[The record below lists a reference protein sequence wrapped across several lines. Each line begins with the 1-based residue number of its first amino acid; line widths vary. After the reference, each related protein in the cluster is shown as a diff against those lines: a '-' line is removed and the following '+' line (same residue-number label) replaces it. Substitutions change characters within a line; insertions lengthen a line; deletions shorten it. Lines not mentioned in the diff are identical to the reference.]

1 MHVMVQERKVVL
13 NDEKTAEVADNES
26 PRGARSTLGVC
37 GIAHFVH
44 DGLHDSLYILL
55 PLWSQAFGLS
65 LAQVGIL
72 KFAYSGAMA
81 IFQMPAGFL
90 SERFSPRLLLTVGT
104 AFLGLAFFLLGLTG
118 GFLTLLLLLFF
129 AGLGSGPQHPLSST
143 LVAKAYET
151 GPRRAALGIYNFSG
165 DIGKVALPALL
176 ALTAGAVGW
185 RMGVFGLG
193 VFAVISAAAILIA
206 LTHLRAGSRP
216 KSQTTSEKT
225 ISPSGWGILNRRGFA
240 AISTIN
246 LLDTG
251 VTFGFLTFLPFLLI
265 EKGAGVEMVGLA
277 VALVFSGGAAG
288 KFLCGLLAER
298 LGIVRTMVL
307 TEIATGAGI
316 LVLLLMPLLG
326 ALALLPLVGVAMNG
340 TSSVLYA
347 TVADFITPERHARG
361 FAFFY
366 TVGMGAGAISPLIFG
381 LVSDAVG
388 VSTSMVILGVLIF
401 LTIPLCLM
409 VSYSQQPL
417 LKRRDEKS
425 HG

>member
-1 MHVMVQERKVVL
+1 MK
-13 NDEKTAEVADNES
+13 NDKRMEVADKES
-26 PRGARSTLGVC
+26 SRSARSTLGVC
-37 GIAHFVH
+37 GTAHFVH

-65 LAQVGIL
+65 LTQVGTL

-90 SERFSPRLLLTVGT
+90 SERLSPRLLLAVGT

-118 GFLTLLLLLFF
+118 GFVTLLLLLFF

-165 DIGKVALPALL
+165 DIGKVVLPAIL
-176 ALTAGAVGW
+176 ALVAGAVGW

-193 VFAVISAAAILIA
+193 VFGVISAAAILIA
-206 LTHLRAGSRP
+206 LTRLRAGSRP
-216 KSQTTSEKT
+216 ISQTASEKT
-225 ISPSGWGILNRRGFA
+225 ISPSVWGILNRRGFA
-240 AISTIN
+240 AISAIN

-277 VALVFSGGAAG
+277 IALVFSGGAAG
-288 KFLCGLLAER
+288 KFLCGFLAER

-316 LVLLLMPLLG
+316 LVLLFMPLLG

-381 LVSDAVG
+381 LVSDAFG

-401 LTIPLCLM
+401 LTIPFCLM

-417 LKRRDEKS
+417 PKRGEEKS

>member
-90 SERFSPRLLLTVGT
+90 SERFSPRLLLAIGT

-118 GFLTLLLLLFF
+118 GFVTLLLLLLF
-129 AGLGSGPQHPLSST
+129 AGLGSGPQHPISST

-216 KSQTTSEKT
+216 NSQTASEKT

-240 AISTIN
+240 AISAIN

-265 EKGAGVEMVGLA
+265 EKGAGVEMVGLE

-307 TEIATGAGI
+307 
-316 LVLLLMPLLG
+316 L
-326 ALALLPLVGVAMNG
+326 
-340 TSSVLYA
+340 S
-347 TVADFITPERHARG
+347 
-361 FAFFY
+361 
-366 TVGMGAGAISPLIFG
+366 LIH
-381 LVSDAVG
+381 
-388 VSTSMVILGVLIF
+388 I
-401 LTIPLCLM
+401 
-409 VSYSQQPL
+409 
-417 LKRRDEKS
+417 
-425 HG
+425 

>member
-1 MHVMVQERKVVL
+1 MNNERR
-13 NDEKTAEVADNES
+13 TEVADKES
-26 PRGARSTLGVC
+26 SRSARSTLGVC
-37 GIAHFVH
+37 GTAHFVH

-65 LAQVGIL
+65 LTQVGTL

-90 SERFSPRLLLTVGT
+90 SERFSPRLLLAAGT

-118 GFLTLLLLLFF
+118 GFVTLLLLLFF

-165 DIGKVALPALL
+165 DIGKVALPAIL
-176 ALTAGAVGW
+176 ALVAGAVGW

-193 VFAVISAAAILIA
+193 VFGVISAAAILIA
-206 LTHLRAGSRP
+206 LTRLRAGSRP
-216 KSQTTSEKT
+216 KSQTASEKT
-225 ISPSGWGILNRRGFA
+225 ISPSGWGVLNRRGFA
-240 AISTIN
+240 AISAIN

-265 EKGAGVEMVGLA
+265 EKGAGVEMLGLA
-277 VALVFSGGAAG
+277 VALVFGGGAAG

-316 LVLLLMPLLG
+316 LVLLFMPLLG

-381 LVSDAVG
+381 LVSDAFG

-401 LTIPLCLM
+401 LTIPFCLM

-417 LKRRDEKS
+417 PKRRDEKS

>member
-1 MHVMVQERKVVL
+1 MNNERR
-13 NDEKTAEVADNES
+13 TEVADKES
-26 PRGARSTLGVC
+26 SRSARSTLGVC
-37 GIAHFVH
+37 GTAHFVH

-65 LAQVGIL
+65 LTQVGTL

-90 SERFSPRLLLTVGT
+90 SERLSPRLLLAVGT
-104 AFLGLAFFLLGLTG
+104 AFLGLSFFLLGLTG
-118 GFLTLLLLLFF
+118 GFVTLLLLLFF

-165 DIGKVALPALL
+165 DIGKVALPAIL
-176 ALTAGAVGW
+176 ALVAGAVGW

-193 VFAVISAAAILIA
+193 VFGAISAAAILIA
-206 LTHLRAGSRP
+206 LTSLRAGSRP
-216 KSQTTSEKT
+216 KSQTASEKT
-225 ISPSGWGILNRRGFA
+225 ISPSVWGILNRRGFA
-240 AISTIN
+240 AISAIN

-288 KFLCGLLAER
+288 KFLCGFLAER

-316 LVLLLMPLLG
+316 LVLLFMPLLG

-381 LVSDAVG
+381 LVSDAFG
-388 VSTSMVILGVLIF
+388 VSTTMVILGVLIF
-401 LTIPLCLM
+401 LTIPFCLM

-417 LKRRDEKS
+417 RKRRDEKS

>member
-1 MHVMVQERKVVL
+1 MKNERR
-13 NDEKTAEVADNES
+13 TEVADKES
-26 PRGARSTLGVC
+26 SRSARSTLGVC
-37 GIAHFVH
+37 GTAHFVH

-65 LAQVGIL
+65 LTQVGTL
-72 KFAYSGAMA
+72 KFVYSGAMA

-90 SERFSPRLLLTVGT
+90 SERFSPRLLLAAGT
-104 AFLGLAFFLLGLTG
+104 AFLGLAFFLLGLNG
-118 GFLTLLLLLFF
+118 GFVTLLLLLFF

-165 DIGKVALPALL
+165 DIGKVVLPAIL
-176 ALTAGAVGW
+176 ALVAGAVGW

-193 VFAVISAAAILIA
+193 VFGVISAAAILIA
-206 LTHLRAGSRP
+206 LTRLRAGSRP
-216 KSQTTSEKT
+216 ISQTASEKT
-225 ISPSGWGILNRRGFA
+225 ISPSGWGVLNRRGFA
-240 AISTIN
+240 AISAIN

-277 VALVFSGGAAG
+277 IALVFSGGAAG
-288 KFLCGLLAER
+288 KFLCGFLAER

-316 LVLLLMPLLG
+316 FILLFMPLLG
-326 ALALLPLVGVAMNG
+326 ALVLLPLVGVAMNG

-381 LVSDAVG
+381 LVSDAFG

-401 LTIPLCLM
+401 LTIPFCLM

-417 LKRRDEKS
+417 PKRRDEKS

>member
-1 MHVMVQERKVVL
+1 M
-13 NDEKTAEVADNES
+13 EVADKES
-26 PRGARSTLGVC
+26 SRSARSTLGVC
-37 GIAHFVH
+37 GTAHFVH

-65 LAQVGIL
+65 LTQVGTL
-72 KFAYSGAMA
+72 KFVYSGAMA

-90 SERFSPRLLLTVGT
+90 SERLSPRLLLAVGT
-104 AFLGLAFFLLGLTG
+104 AFLGLSFFLLGLTG
-118 GFLTLLLLLFF
+118 GFVTLLLLLFF

-165 DIGKVALPALL
+165 DIGKVALPAIL
-176 ALTAGAVGW
+176 ALVAGAVGW

-193 VFAVISAAAILIA
+193 VFGVISAAAILIA
-206 LTHLRAGSRP
+206 LTRLRAGSRP
-216 KSQTTSEKT
+216 KLQTASEKT

-240 AISTIN
+240 AISAIN

-277 VALVFSGGAAG
+277 IALVFSGGAAG
-288 KFLCGLLAER
+288 KFLCGFLAER

-316 LVLLLMPLLG
+316 FILLFMPLLG

-381 LVSDAVG
+381 LVSDAFG
-388 VSTSMVILGVLIF
+388 VSTTMVILGVLIF
-401 LTIPLCLM
+401 LTIPFCLM
-409 VSYSQQPL
+409 VSFSQQPL
-417 LKRRDEKS
+417 PKRRDEKS

>member
-1 MHVMVQERKVVL
+1 MNNERR
-13 NDEKTAEVADNES
+13 TEVADKES
-26 PRGARSTLGVC
+26 SRSARSTLGVC
-37 GIAHFVH
+37 GTAHFVH

-65 LAQVGIL
+65 LTQVGTL

-90 SERFSPRLLLTVGT
+90 SERLSPRLLLAVGT
-104 AFLGLAFFLLGLTG
+104 AFLGLSFFLLGLTG
-118 GFLTLLLLLFF
+118 GFVTLLLLLFF

-165 DIGKVALPALL
+165 DIGKVALPAIL
-176 ALTAGAVGW
+176 ALVAGAVGW

-193 VFAVISAAAILIA
+193 VFGVISAAAILIA
-206 LTHLRAGSRP
+206 LTRLRAGSRP
-216 KSQTTSEKT
+216 NPQTASEKT
-225 ISPSGWGILNRRGFA
+225 ISPSVWGILNRRGFA
-240 AISTIN
+240 AISAIN

-277 VALVFSGGAAG
+277 IALVFSGGAAG
-288 KFLCGLLAER
+288 KFLCGFLAER

-316 LVLLLMPLLG
+316 LVLLFMPLLG

-381 LVSDAVG
+381 LVSDAFG

-401 LTIPLCLM
+401 LTIPFCLM
-409 VSYSQQPL
+409 VSYSQQL
-417 LKRRDEKS
+417 LRKRGEEKS

>member
-1 MHVMVQERKVVL
+1 MNNERR
-13 NDEKTAEVADNES
+13 TEVAEKES
-26 PRGARSTLGVC
+26 SRSARSTLGVC
-37 GIAHFVH
+37 GTAHFVH

-65 LAQVGIL
+65 LTQVGTL

-90 SERFSPRLLLTVGT
+90 SERLSPRLLLAVGT
-104 AFLGLAFFLLGLTG
+104 AFLGLSFFLLGLTG
-118 GFLTLLLLLFF
+118 GFVTLLLLLFF

-165 DIGKVALPALL
+165 DIGKVALPAIL
-176 ALTAGAVGW
+176 ALVAGAVGW

-193 VFAVISAAAILIA
+193 VFGVISAAAILIA
-206 LTHLRAGSRP
+206 LTRLRAGSRP
-216 KSQTTSEKT
+216 NPQTASEKT
-225 ISPSGWGILNRRGFA
+225 ISPSVWGILNRRGFA
-240 AISTIN
+240 AISAIN

-288 KFLCGLLAER
+288 KFLCGFLAER

-316 LVLLLMPLLG
+316 LVLLFMPLLG

-381 LVSDAVG
+381 LVSDAFG

-401 LTIPLCLM
+401 LTIPFCLM

-417 LKRRDEKS
+417 PKRRDEKS

>member
-1 MHVMVQERKVVL
+1 MNNERR
-13 NDEKTAEVADNES
+13 TEVADKES
-26 PRGARSTLGVC
+26 SRSARSTLGVC
-37 GIAHFVH
+37 GTAHFVH

-65 LAQVGIL
+65 LAQVGTL

-90 SERFSPRLLLTVGT
+90 SERFSPRLLLAAGT

-118 GFLTLLLLLFF
+118 EFVTLLLLLFF

-165 DIGKVALPALL
+165 DIGKVALPAIL
-176 ALTAGAVGW
+176 ALVAGAVGW

-193 VFAVISAAAILIA
+193 VFGVISAAAILIA
-206 LTHLRAGSRP
+206 LTRLGAGSRP
-216 KSQTTSEKT
+216 KSQTASEKT

-240 AISTIN
+240 AISAIN

-265 EKGAGVEMVGLA
+265 EKGAGVEMLGLA
-277 VALVFSGGAAG
+277 VALVFGGGAAG

-401 LTIPLCLM
+401 LTIPFCLM

-417 LKRRDEKS
+417 PKRRDEKS

>member
-1 MHVMVQERKVVL
+1 MNNERR
-13 NDEKTAEVADNES
+13 TEVADKES
-26 PRGARSTLGVC
+26 SRSARSTLGVC
-37 GIAHFVH
+37 GTAHFVH

-65 LAQVGIL
+65 LTQVGTL
-72 KFAYSGAMA
+72 KFVYSGAMA

-90 SERFSPRLLLTVGT
+90 SERFSPRLLLAVGT

-118 GFLTLLLLLFF
+118 GFVTLLLLLFF

-165 DIGKVALPALL
+165 DIGKVVLPAIL
-176 ALTAGAVGW
+176 ALVAGAVGW

-193 VFAVISAAAILIA
+193 VFGAISAVAILIA
-206 LTHLRAGSRP
+206 LTRLRAGSRP
-216 KSQTTSEKT
+216 KPQTASEKT

-240 AISTIN
+240 AISAIN

-277 VALVFSGGAAG
+277 IALVFSGGAAG
-288 KFLCGLLAER
+288 KFLCGFLAER

-316 LVLLLMPLLG
+316 IILLFMPLLG
-326 ALALLPLVGVAMNG
+326 ALVLLPLVGVAMNG

-401 LTIPLCLM
+401 LTIPFCLM

-417 LKRRDEKS
+417 PKRRDEKS

>member
-1 MHVMVQERKVVL
+1 MNNERR
-13 NDEKTAEVADNES
+13 TEVAEKES
-26 PRGARSTLGVC
+26 SRSARSTLGVC
-37 GIAHFVH
+37 GTAHFVH

-65 LAQVGIL
+65 LTQVGTL

-90 SERFSPRLLLTVGT
+90 SERLSPRLLLAVGT
-104 AFLGLAFFLLGLTG
+104 AFLGLSFFLLGLTG
-118 GFLTLLLLLFF
+118 GFVTLLLLLFF

-165 DIGKVALPALL
+165 DIGKVALPAIL
-176 ALTAGAVGW
+176 ALVAGAVGW

-193 VFAVISAAAILIA
+193 VFGVISAAAILIA
-206 LTHLRAGSRP
+206 LTRLRAGSRP
-216 KSQTTSEKT
+216 KSQTASEKT
-225 ISPSGWGILNRRGFA
+225 ISPSVWGILNRRGFA
-240 AISTIN
+240 AISAIN

-288 KFLCGLLAER
+288 KFLCGFLAER

-316 LVLLLMPLLG
+316 LVLLFMPLLG

-381 LVSDAVG
+381 LVSDAFG

-401 LTIPLCLM
+401 LTIPFCLM

-417 LKRRDEKS
+417 PKRREEKS

>member
-1 MHVMVQERKVVL
+1 MNNERR
-13 NDEKTAEVADNES
+13 TEVADKES
-26 PRGARSTLGVC
+26 SRSARSTLGVC
-37 GIAHFVH
+37 GTAHFVH

-65 LAQVGIL
+65 LTQVGTL
-72 KFAYSGAMA
+72 KFVYSGAMA

-90 SERFSPRLLLTVGT
+90 SERFSPRLLLAVGT

-118 GFLTLLLLLFF
+118 GFVTLLLLLFF

-165 DIGKVALPALL
+165 DIGKVVLPAIL
-176 ALTAGAVGW
+176 ALVAGAVGW

-193 VFAVISAAAILIA
+193 VFGVISAAAILIA
-206 LTHLRAGSRP
+206 LTRLRAGSRP
-216 KSQTTSEKT
+216 ISQTASEKT
-225 ISPSGWGILNRRGFA
+225 ISPSGWGVLNRRGFA
-240 AISTIN
+240 AISAIN

-277 VALVFSGGAAG
+277 IALVFSGGAAG
-288 KFLCGLLAER
+288 KFLCGFLAER

-316 LVLLLMPLLG
+316 LVLLFMPLLG

-381 LVSDAVG
+381 LVSDAFG

-401 LTIPLCLM
+401 LTIPFCLM

-417 LKRRDEKS
+417 PKRGEEKS

>member
-1 MHVMVQERKVVL
+1 MVWETQVAL
-13 NDEKTAEVADNES
+13 NRDKGAEAASKES
-26 PRGARSTLGVC
+26 PRRARSILGMC
-37 GIAHFVH
+37 GGAHFVH

-65 LAQVGIL
+65 LTQVGIL

-81 IFQMPAGFL
+81 VFQMPAGFL
-90 SERFSPRLLLTVGT
+90 AERYSPRLLLAVGT
-104 AFLGLAFFLLGLTG
+104 TILGIAFLLLGLAG
-118 GFLTLLLLLFF
+118 GFATLLLLLIF
-129 AGLGSGPQHPLSST
+129 AGLGSGPQHPISSA

-165 DIGKVALPALL
+165 DIGKVALPAIL
-176 ALTAGAVGW
+176 ALAAGAIGW
-185 RMGVFGLG
+185 RMGVIGMGIFGT
-193 VFAVISAAAILIA
+193 ISAIAIIIA
-206 LTHLRAGSRP
+206 LMRLRAGSRP
-216 KSQTTSEKT
+216 QPQTTSEK
-225 ISPSGWGILNRRGFA
+225 PVPPAGWGIRNRRGFA
-240 AISTIN
+240 AISAIN

-265 EKGAGVEMVGLA
+265 EKGSGVEMVGLA
-277 VALVFSGGAAG
+277 MALVFGGGAAG

-316 LVLLLMPLLG
+316 LVLLFMPLHG
-326 ALALLPLVGVAMNG
+326 ALALLPLIGVAMNG

-347 TVADFITPERHARG
+347 TVADFIAPERHARG

-381 LVSDAVG
+381 LVSDVAG
-388 VSTSMVILGVLIF
+388 VPTSMVILGVLIF
-401 LTIPLCLM
+401 LTIPFCLV
-409 VSYSQQPL
+409 VSYSQQSAP
-417 LKRRDEKS
+417 KWRGEQS
-425 HG
+425 YE

>member
-1 MHVMVQERKVVL
+1 LNNERR
-13 NDEKTAEVADNES
+13 TEVADKES
-26 PRGARSTLGVC
+26 SRSARSTLGVC
-37 GIAHFVH
+37 GTAHFVH

-65 LAQVGIL
+65 LTQVGTL

-90 SERFSPRLLLTVGT
+90 SERLSPRLLLAVGT
-104 AFLGLAFFLLGLTG
+104 AFLGLSFFLLGLTG
-118 GFLTLLLLLFF
+118 GFVTLLLLLFF

-165 DIGKVALPALL
+165 DIGKVALPAIL
-176 ALTAGAVGW
+176 ALVAGAVGW

-193 VFAVISAAAILIA
+193 VFGVISAAAILIA
-206 LTHLRAGSRP
+206 LTRLRAGSRP
-216 KSQTTSEKT
+216 NPQTASEKT
-225 ISPSGWGILNRRGFA
+225 ISPSVWGILNRRGFA
-240 AISTIN
+240 AISAIN

-277 VALVFSGGAAG
+277 IALVFSGGAAG
-288 KFLCGLLAER
+288 KFLCGFLAER

-316 LVLLLMPLLG
+316 LVLLFMPLLG

-381 LVSDAVG
+381 LVSDAFG
-388 VSTSMVILGVLIF
+388 VSTTMVILGVLIF
-401 LTIPLCLM
+401 LTIPFCLM

-417 LKRRDEKS
+417 PKRRDEKS

>member
-1 MHVMVQERKVVL
+1 MKNERR
-13 NDEKTAEVADNES
+13 TEVADKES
-26 PRGARSTLGVC
+26 SRSARSTLGVC
-37 GIAHFVH
+37 GTAHFVH

-65 LAQVGIL
+65 LTQVGTL
-72 KFAYSGAMA
+72 KFVYSGAMA

-90 SERFSPRLLLTVGT
+90 SERFSPRLLLAAGT

-118 GFLTLLLLLFF
+118 GFVTLLLLLFF

-165 DIGKVALPALL
+165 DIGKVALPATL
-176 ALTAGAVGW
+176 ALVAGAVGW

-193 VFAVISAAAILIA
+193 VFGAISAVAILIA
-206 LTHLRAGSRP
+206 LTRLRAGSRP
-216 KSQTTSEKT
+216 KPQTASEKT

-240 AISTIN
+240 AISAIN

-277 VALVFSGGAAG
+277 IALVFSGGAAG
-288 KFLCGLLAER
+288 KFLCGFLAER

-316 LVLLLMPLLG
+316 FILLFMPLLG
-326 ALALLPLVGVAMNG
+326 ALVLLPLVGVAMNG

-381 LVSDAVG
+381 LVSDAFG

-401 LTIPLCLM
+401 LTIPFCLM

-417 LKRRDEKS
+417 PKRRDEKS

>member
-1 MHVMVQERKVVL
+1 MNNERR
-13 NDEKTAEVADNES
+13 TEVADKES
-26 PRGARSTLGVC
+26 SRSARSTLGVC
-37 GIAHFVH
+37 GTAHFVH

-65 LAQVGIL
+65 LTQVGTL

-90 SERFSPRLLLTVGT
+90 SERFSPRLLLAVGT

-118 GFLTLLLLLFF
+118 GFVTLLLLLFF

-165 DIGKVALPALL
+165 DIGKVTLPAIL
-176 ALTAGAVGW
+176 ALVAGAVGW

-193 VFAVISAAAILIA
+193 VFGVISAAAILIA
-206 LTHLRAGSRP
+206 LTRLRAGSRP
-216 KSQTTSEKT
+216 KSQTASEKT
-225 ISPSGWGILNRRGFA
+225 ISPSVWGILNRRGFA
-240 AISTIN
+240 AISAIN

-277 VALVFSGGAAG
+277 IALVFSGGAAG
-288 KFLCGLLAER
+288 KFLCGFLAER

-316 LVLLLMPLLG
+316 LVLLFMPLLG

-381 LVSDAVG
+381 LVSDAFG
-388 VSTSMVILGVLIF
+388 VSTTMVILGVLIF
-401 LTIPLCLM
+401 LTIPFCLM

-417 LKRRDEKS
+417 PKRRDEKS

>member
-1 MHVMVQERKVVL
+1 MNNERR
-13 NDEKTAEVADNES
+13 TEVADKES
-26 PRGARSTLGVC
+26 SRSARSTLGVC
-37 GIAHFVH
+37 GTAHFVH

-65 LAQVGIL
+65 LTQVGTL

-90 SERFSPRLLLTVGT
+90 SERFSPRLLLAVGT
-104 AFLGLAFFLLGLTG
+104 AFLGLAFFLLGLTE
-118 GFLTLLLLLFF
+118 GFVTLLLLLFF

-165 DIGKVALPALL
+165 DIGKVARPAIL
-176 ALTAGAVGW
+176 ALGAGAVGW

-193 VFAVISAAAILIA
+193 VFGVISAAAILIA
-206 LTHLRAGSRP
+206 LTRLRAGSRP
-216 KSQTTSEKT
+216 KPQTASEKT

-240 AISTIN
+240 AISAIN

-277 VALVFSGGAAG
+277 IALVFSGGAAG
-288 KFLCGLLAER
+288 KFLCGFLAER

-316 LVLLLMPLLG
+316 FILLFMPLLG
-326 ALALLPLVGVAMNG
+326 ALALLPLGGVAMNG

-381 LVSDAVG
+381 LVSDAFG

-401 LTIPLCLM
+401 LTIPFCLM

-417 LKRRDEKS
+417 PKRRDEKS
-425 HG
+425 YG

>member
-1 MHVMVQERKVVL
+1 MKNERR
-13 NDEKTAEVADNES
+13 TEVADKES
-26 PRGARSTLGVC
+26 SRSARSTLGVC
-37 GIAHFVH
+37 GTAHFVH

-65 LAQVGIL
+65 LTQVGTL
-72 KFAYSGAMA
+72 KFVYSGAMA

-90 SERFSPRLLLTVGT
+90 SERFSPRLLLAAGT

-118 GFLTLLLLLFF
+118 GFVTLLLLLFF

-165 DIGKVALPALL
+165 DIGKVVLPAIL
-176 ALTAGAVGW
+176 ALVAGAVGW

-193 VFAVISAAAILIA
+193 VFGVISAAAILIA
-206 LTHLRAGSRP
+206 LTRLRAGSRP
-216 KSQTTSEKT
+216 ISQTASEKT
-225 ISPSGWGILNRRGFA
+225 ISPSGWGVLNRRGFA
-240 AISTIN
+240 AISAIN

-277 VALVFSGGAAG
+277 IALVFSGGAAG
-288 KFLCGLLAER
+288 KFLCGFLAER

-316 LVLLLMPLLG
+316 LVLLFMPLLG

-401 LTIPLCLM
+401 LTIPFCLM

-417 LKRRDEKS
+417 PKRRDEKS

>member
-1 MHVMVQERKVVL
+1 MNVER
-13 NDEKTAEVADNES
+13 TAEVANNES
-26 PRGARSTLGVC
+26 PRGAKSTLGVC
-37 GIAHFVH
+37 GTAHFVH

-65 LAQVGIL
+65 LTQVGML

-90 SERFSPRLLLTVGT
+90 SERFSPRLLLAIGT

-118 GFLTLLLLLFF
+118 GFVTLLLLLLF
-129 AGLGSGPQHPLSST
+129 AGFGSGPQHPISST

-165 DIGKVALPALL
+165 DLGKVALPAIL
-176 ALTAGAVGW
+176 ALVAGAVGW
-185 RMGVFGLG
+185 RMGAFGLG
-193 VFAVISAAAILIA
+193 VFGVISAAAILIA

-216 KSQTTSEKT
+216 NSQTASEKT

-240 AISTIN
+240 AISAIN

-277 VALVFSGGAAG
+277 LALVFGGGAAG

-316 LVLLLMPLLG
+316 LVLLFMPLLG

-388 VSTSMVILGVLIF
+388 VPTSMVILGVLIF
-401 LTIPLCLM
+401 LTIPICLM
-409 VSYSQQPL
+409 VSYSQQPSP
-417 LKRRDEKS
+417 KRQDEKS

>member
-1 MHVMVQERKVVL
+1 M
-13 NDEKTAEVADNES
+13 
-26 PRGARSTLGVC
+26 
-37 GIAHFVH
+37 
-44 DGLHDSLYILL
+44 
-55 PLWSQAFGLS
+55 
-65 LAQVGIL
+65 L

-90 SERFSPRLLLTVGT
+90 SERSSPKLLLAAGT
-104 AFLGLAFFLLGLTG
+104 AFLGLAFFLLGLTE
-118 GFLTLLLLLFF
+118 GFVTLLLLLFF

-165 DIGKVALPALL
+165 DIGKVALPAIL
-176 ALTAGAVGW
+176 ALVAGAVGW

-193 VFAVISAAAILIA
+193 VFGVISAAAILIA
-206 LTHLRAGSRP
+206 LTRLRAGSRP
-216 KSQTTSEKT
+216 KPQTASEKT

-240 AISTIN
+240 AISAIN

-265 EKGAGVEMVGLA
+265 EKGAGVEMLGLA
-277 VALVFSGGAAG
+277 VALVFGGGAAG

-316 LVLLLMPLLG
+316 IILLFMPLLG

-401 LTIPLCLM
+401 LTIPFCLM

>member
-1 MHVMVQERKVVL
+1 MVQERKVVL
-13 NDEKTAEVADNES
+13 NVERTAEVANNES
-26 PRGARSTLGVC
+26 PHGAKSTLVVC
-37 GIAHFVH
+37 GTAHCVH

-65 LAQVGIL
+65 LTQVGML

-90 SERFSPRLLLTVGT
+90 SERFSPRLLLAIGT
-104 AFLGLAFFLLGLTG
+104 SFLGLAFFLLGLTG
-118 GFLTLLLLLFF
+118 GFVTLLLLLFF

-165 DIGKVALPALL
+165 DIGKVALPAIL
-176 ALTAGAVGW
+176 ALVAGAVGW

-193 VFAVISAAAILIA
+193 VFGVISAAAILIA
-206 LTHLRAGSRP
+206 LTRLGAGSRP
-216 KSQTTSEKT
+216 KSKKASEKT

-240 AISTIN
+240 AISAIN

-277 VALVFSGGAAG
+277 VALVFGGGAAG

-298 LGIVRTMVL
+298 MGIVRTMVL

-316 LVLLLMPLLG
+316 LVLLFMPLLG

-401 LTIPLCLM
+401 LTIPFCLM

-417 LKRRDEKS
+417 PKRRDEKS
-425 HG
+425 NG

>member
-1 MHVMVQERKVVL
+1 MNNERR
-13 NDEKTAEVADNES
+13 TEVADKES
-26 PRGARSTLGVC
+26 SRSARSTLGVC
-37 GIAHFVH
+37 GTAHFVH

-65 LAQVGIL
+65 LTQVGTL

-90 SERFSPRLLLTVGT
+90 SERLSPRLLLAVGT

-118 GFLTLLLLLFF
+118 GFVTLLLLLFF

-165 DIGKVALPALL
+165 DIGKVALPAIL
-176 ALTAGAVGW
+176 ALVAGAVGW

-193 VFAVISAAAILIA
+193 VFGVISAAAILIA
-206 LTHLRAGSRP
+206 LTRLRAGSRP
-216 KSQTTSEKT
+216 NPQTASEKT
-225 ISPSGWGILNRRGFA
+225 ISPSVWGILNRRGFA
-240 AISTIN
+240 AISAIN

-277 VALVFSGGAAG
+277 IALVFSGGAAG
-288 KFLCGLLAER
+288 KFLCGFLAER

-316 LVLLLMPLLG
+316 LVLLFMPLLG

-381 LVSDAVG
+381 LVSDAFG

-401 LTIPLCLM
+401 LTIPICLM

-417 LKRRDEKS
+417 RKRGEEKS

>member
-1 MHVMVQERKVVL
+1 MNVER
-13 NDEKTAEVADNES
+13 TAEVANNES
-26 PRGARSTLGVC
+26 PRGAKSTLGVC
-37 GIAHFVH
+37 GTAHFVH

-65 LAQVGIL
+65 LTQVGML

-90 SERFSPRLLLTVGT
+90 SERFSPRLLLAIGT

-118 GFLTLLLLLFF
+118 GFVTLLLLLFF

-165 DIGKVALPALL
+165 DIGKVALPAIL
-176 ALTAGAVGW
+176 ALVAGAVGW

-193 VFAVISAAAILIA
+193 VFGVISAAAILIA
-206 LTHLRAGSRP
+206 LTRLGAGSRP
-216 KSQTTSEKT
+216 KSKKASEKT

-240 AISTIN
+240 AISAIN

-277 VALVFSGGAAG
+277 VALVFGGGAAG

-401 LTIPLCLM
+401 LTIPFCM
-409 VSYSQQPL
+409 IVSYSQQPL
-417 LKRRDEKS
+417 PKRGNEKS

>member
-1 MHVMVQERKVVL
+1 MNNERR
-13 NDEKTAEVADNES
+13 TEVADKES
-26 PRGARSTLGVC
+26 SRSARSTLGVC
-37 GIAHFVH
+37 GTAHFVH

-65 LAQVGIL
+65 LTQVGTL

-90 SERFSPRLLLTVGT
+90 SERLSPRLLLAVGT
-104 AFLGLAFFLLGLTG
+104 AFLGLSFFLLGLTG
-118 GFLTLLLLLFF
+118 GFVTLLLLLFF

-165 DIGKVALPALL
+165 DIGKVALPAIL
-176 ALTAGAVGW
+176 ALVAGAVGW

-193 VFAVISAAAILIA
+193 VFGVISAAAILIA
-206 LTHLRAGSRP
+206 LTRLRAGSRP
-216 KSQTTSEKT
+216 NPQTASEKT
-225 ISPSGWGILNRRGFA
+225 ISPSVWGILNRRGFA
-240 AISTIN
+240 AISAIN

-277 VALVFSGGAAG
+277 IALVFSGGAAG
-288 KFLCGLLAER
+288 KFLCGFLAER

-316 LVLLLMPLLG
+316 LVLLFMPLLG

-381 LVSDAVG
+381 LVSDAFG

-401 LTIPLCLM
+401 LTIPFCLM

-417 LKRRDEKS
+417 PKRRDEKS

>member
-1 MHVMVQERKVVL
+1 MAREAQLALGNDRMAEAER
-13 NDEKTAEVADNES
+13 AEN
-26 PRGARSTLGVC
+26 PRRSRSILGVC
-37 GIAHFVH
+37 GYTHLVH

-65 LAQVGIL
+65 LIQVGML

-81 IFQMPAGFL
+81 VFQMPAGFL
-90 SERFSPRLLLTVGT
+90 AERYSPRLLLVVGT
-104 AFLGLAFFLLGLTG
+104 TILGIAFLLLGLAG
-118 GFLTLLLLLFF
+118 GFATLLLLVFF
-129 AGLGSGPQHPLSST
+129 AGLGSGPQHPISSA

-165 DIGKVALPALL
+165 DIGKVALPAIL
-176 ALTAGAVGW
+176 ALAAGAIGW
-185 RMGVFGLG
+185 RMGVIGMGIFG
-193 VFAVISAAAILIA
+193 AIAAIAIIIA
-206 LTHLRAGSRP
+206 LMRLRAGSRP
-216 KSQTTSEKT
+216 QPQTTSEK
-225 ISPSGWGILNRRGFA
+225 PVAPAGWGIRNRRGFA
-240 AISTIN
+240 AISAIN

-265 EKGAGVEMVGLA
+265 EKGSGVEMVGLA
-277 VALVFSGGAAG
+277 MALVFGGGAAG

-316 LVLLLMPLLG
+316 LVLLFMPLHG
-326 ALALLPLVGVAMNG
+326 ALALLPLIGVAMNG

-347 TVADFITPERHARG
+347 TVADFIAPERHARG

-366 TVGMGAGAISPLIFG
+366 TVGMGGGAVSPLIFG

-388 VSTSMVILGVLIF
+388 VPTSMVIIGVLIF
-401 LTIPLCLM
+401 LTIPLCM
-409 VSYSQQPL
+409 VVSYSQQSVP
-417 LKRRDEKS
+417 KWRGEQS
-425 HG
+425 YE

>member
-1 MHVMVQERKVVL
+1 MNNERR
-13 NDEKTAEVADNES
+13 TEVADKES
-26 PRGARSTLGVC
+26 SRSARSTLGVC
-37 GIAHFVH
+37 GTAHFVH

-65 LAQVGIL
+65 LTQVGTL

-90 SERFSPRLLLTVGT
+90 SERLSPRLLLAVGT

-118 GFLTLLLLLFF
+118 GFVTLLLLLFF

-165 DIGKVALPALL
+165 DIGKVALPAIL
-176 ALTAGAVGW
+176 ALVAGAVGW

-193 VFAVISAAAILIA
+193 VFGVISAAAILIA
-206 LTHLRAGSRP
+206 LTRLRAGSRP
-216 KSQTTSEKT
+216 NPQTASEKT
-225 ISPSGWGILNRRGFA
+225 ISPSVWGILNRRGFA
-240 AISTIN
+240 AISAIN

-277 VALVFSGGAAG
+277 IALVFSGGAAG
-288 KFLCGLLAER
+288 KFLCGFLAER
-298 LGIVRTMVL
+298 LGIVRTMVM

-316 LVLLLMPLLG
+316 LVLLFMPLLG

-381 LVSDAVG
+381 LVSDAFG

-401 LTIPLCLM
+401 LTIPFCLM

-417 LKRRDEKS
+417 PKRRDEKS

>member
-1 MHVMVQERKVVL
+1 MNNERR
-13 NDEKTAEVADNES
+13 TEVADKES
-26 PRGARSTLGVC
+26 SRSARSTLGVC
-37 GIAHFVH
+37 GTAHFVH

-65 LAQVGIL
+65 LTQVGTL

-90 SERFSPRLLLTVGT
+90 SERLSPRLLLAVGT

-118 GFLTLLLLLFF
+118 GFVTLLLLLFF

-165 DIGKVALPALL
+165 DIGKVVLPAIL
-176 ALTAGAVGW
+176 ALVAGAVGW

-193 VFAVISAAAILIA
+193 VFGVISAAAILIA
-206 LTHLRAGSRP
+206 LTRLRAGSRP
-216 KSQTTSEKT
+216 ISQTASEKT
-225 ISPSGWGILNRRGFA
+225 ISPSGWGVLNRRGFA
-240 AISTIN
+240 AISAIN

-277 VALVFSGGAAG
+277 IALVFSGGAAG
-288 KFLCGLLAER
+288 KFLCGFLAER

-316 LVLLLMPLLG
+316 LVLLFMPLLG

-381 LVSDAVG
+381 LVSDAFG

-401 LTIPLCLM
+401 LTIPFCLM

-417 LKRRDEKS
+417 PKRGEEKS

>member
-1 MHVMVQERKVVL
+1 MNNERR
-13 NDEKTAEVADNES
+13 TEVADKES
-26 PRGARSTLGVC
+26 SRSARSTLGVC
-37 GIAHFVH
+37 GTAHFVH

-65 LAQVGIL
+65 LTQVGTL

-90 SERFSPRLLLTVGT
+90 SERFSPRLLLAVGT
-104 AFLGLAFFLLGLTG
+104 AFLGLAFFLLGLTE
-118 GFLTLLLLLFF
+118 GFVTLLLLLFF

-165 DIGKVALPALL
+165 DIGKVALPAIL
-176 ALTAGAVGW
+176 ALVAGAVGW

-193 VFAVISAAAILIA
+193 VFGVISAAAILIA
-206 LTHLRAGSRP
+206 LTRLRAGSRP
-216 KSQTTSEKT
+216 KPQTASEKT

-240 AISTIN
+240 AISAIN

-316 LVLLLMPLLG
+316 IILLFMPLLG

-401 LTIPLCLM
+401 LTIPFCLM

-417 LKRRDEKS
+417 PKRRDEKS

>member
-1 MHVMVQERKVVL
+1 MNNERR
-13 NDEKTAEVADNES
+13 TEVADKES
-26 PRGARSTLGVC
+26 SRSARSTLGVC
-37 GIAHFVH
+37 GAAHFVH

-65 LAQVGIL
+65 LTQVGTL

-90 SERFSPRLLLTVGT
+90 SERFSPRLLLAVGT

-118 GFLTLLLLLFF
+118 GFVTLLLLLFF

-165 DIGKVALPALL
+165 DIGKVALPAIL
-176 ALTAGAVGW
+176 ALVAGAVGW

-193 VFAVISAAAILIA
+193 VFGVISAAAILIA
-206 LTHLRAGSRP
+206 LTRLRAGSRP
-216 KSQTTSEKT
+216 KSQTASEKT

-240 AISTIN
+240 AISAIN

-251 VTFGFLTFLPFLLI
+251 VTFGFLTFLPFLLN

-277 VALVFSGGAAG
+277 IALVFSGGAAG
-288 KFLCGLLAER
+288 KFLCGFLAER

-316 LVLLLMPLLG
+316 IILLFMPLLG

-381 LVSDAVG
+381 LVSDAFG

-401 LTIPLCLM
+401 LTIPFCLM

-417 LKRRDEKS
+417 PKRRDEKS

>member
-1 MHVMVQERKVVL
+1 MNNERR
-13 NDEKTAEVADNES
+13 TEVAEKES
-26 PRGARSTLGVC
+26 SRSARSTLGVC
-37 GIAHFVH
+37 GTAHFVH

-65 LAQVGIL
+65 LTQVGTL

-90 SERFSPRLLLTVGT
+90 SERLSPRLLLAVGT

-118 GFLTLLLLLFF
+118 GFVTLLLLLFF

-165 DIGKVALPALL
+165 DIGKVALPAIL
-176 ALTAGAVGW
+176 ALVAGAVGW

-193 VFAVISAAAILIA
+193 VFGVISAAAILIA
-206 LTHLRAGSRP
+206 LTRLRAGSRP
-216 KSQTTSEKT
+216 NPQTASEKT
-225 ISPSGWGILNRRGFA
+225 ISPSVWGILNRRGFA
-240 AISTIN
+240 AISAIN

-277 VALVFSGGAAG
+277 IALVFSGGAAG
-288 KFLCGLLAER
+288 KFLCGFLAER

-316 LVLLLMPLLG
+316 LVLLFMPLLG

-381 LVSDAVG
+381 LVSDAFG

-401 LTIPLCLM
+401 LTIPFCLM

>member
-1 MHVMVQERKVVL
+1 MKNERR
-13 NDEKTAEVADNES
+13 TEVADKES
-26 PRGARSTLGVC
+26 SRSARSTLGVC
-37 GIAHFVH
+37 GTAHFVH

-65 LAQVGIL
+65 LTQVGTL
-72 KFAYSGAMA
+72 KFVYSGAMA

-90 SERFSPRLLLTVGT
+90 SERFSPRLLLAAGT

-118 GFLTLLLLLFF
+118 GFATLLLLLFF

-165 DIGKVALPALL
+165 DIGKVALPAIL
-176 ALTAGAVGW
+176 ALVAGAVGW

-193 VFAVISAAAILIA
+193 VFGAISAVAILIA
-206 LTHLRAGSRP
+206 LTRLRAGSRP
-216 KSQTTSEKT
+216 KPQTASEKT

-240 AISTIN
+240 AISAIN

-265 EKGAGVEMVGLA
+265 EKGAGVEMLGLA
-277 VALVFSGGAAG
+277 VALVFGGGAAG

-316 LVLLLMPLLG
+316 IILLFMPLLG

-381 LVSDAVG
+381 LVSDAFG

-401 LTIPLCLM
+401 LTIPFCLM

-417 LKRRDEKS
+417 PKRRDEKS

>member
-1 MHVMVQERKVVL
+1 MVQERKVDLTV
-13 NDEKTAEVADNES
+13 ERTAEAANNES
-26 PRGARSTLGVC
+26 PRGAKSTLGVC
-37 GIAHFVH
+37 GTAHCVH

-65 LAQVGIL
+65 LTQVGML
-72 KFAYSGAMA
+72 KFSYSGAMA

-90 SERFSPRLLLTVGT
+90 SERFSPRLLLAIGT
-104 AFLGLAFFLLGLTG
+104 AFLGLSFILLGLTG
-118 GFLTLLLLLFF
+118 GFVTLLLLLFF
-129 AGLGSGPQHPLSST
+129 AGLGSGPQHPISST

-165 DIGKVALPALL
+165 DIGKVALPAIL
-176 ALTAGAVGW
+176 ALVAGAVGW

-193 VFAVISAAAILIA
+193 VFGVISAAAILIA
-206 LTHLRAGSRP
+206 LTRLRAGSRP
-216 KSQTTSEKT
+216 KSQTASEKT
-225 ISPSGWGILNRRGFA
+225 ISLSGWGILNRRGFA
-240 AISTIN
+240 AISAIN

-277 VALVFSGGAAG
+277 VALVFGGGAAG

-401 LTIPLCLM
+401 LTIPFCM
-409 VSYSQQPL
+409 IVSYSQQPL
-417 LKRRDEKS
+417 PKRGNEKS

>member
-1 MHVMVQERKVVL
+1 MNNERR
-13 NDEKTAEVADNES
+13 TEVADKES
-26 PRGARSTLGVC
+26 SRSARSTLGVC
-37 GIAHFVH
+37 GTAHFVH

-65 LAQVGIL
+65 LTQVGTL

-90 SERFSPRLLLTVGT
+90 SERLSPRLLLAVGT
-104 AFLGLAFFLLGLTG
+104 AFLGLSFFLLGLTG
-118 GFLTLLLLLFF
+118 GFVTLLLLLFF

-165 DIGKVALPALL
+165 DIGKVALPAIL
-176 ALTAGAVGW
+176 ALVAGAVGW

-193 VFAVISAAAILIA
+193 VFGVISAAAILIA
-206 LTHLRAGSRP
+206 LTRLRAGSRP
-216 KSQTTSEKT
+216 NPQTASEKT
-225 ISPSGWGILNRRGFA
+225 ISPSVWGILNRRGFA
-240 AISTIN
+240 AISAIN

-277 VALVFSGGAAG
+277 IALVFSGGAAG
-288 KFLCGLLAER
+288 KFLCGFLAER

-316 LVLLLMPLLG
+316 LVLLFMPLLG

-381 LVSDAVG
+381 LVSDAFG
-388 VSTSMVILGVLIF
+388 VSTTMVILGVLIF
-401 LTIPLCLM
+401 LTIPFCLM

-417 LKRRDEKS
+417 PKRRDEKS

>member
-1 MHVMVQERKVVL
+1 MNNERR
-13 NDEKTAEVADNES
+13 TEVADKES
-26 PRGARSTLGVC
+26 SRSARSTLGVC
-37 GIAHFVH
+37 GTAHFVH

-65 LAQVGIL
+65 LTQVGTL
-72 KFAYSGAMA
+72 KFVYSGAMA

-90 SERFSPRLLLTVGT
+90 SERFSPRLLLAVGT
-104 AFLGLAFFLLGLTG
+104 AFLGLAFLLLGLTG
-118 GFLTLLLLLFF
+118 GFVTLLLLLFF

-165 DIGKVALPALL
+165 DIGKVALPAIL
-176 ALTAGAVGW
+176 ALVAGAVGW

-193 VFAVISAAAILIA
+193 VFGVISAAAILIA
-206 LTHLRAGSRP
+206 LTRLGAGSRL
-216 KSQTTSEKT
+216 KSQTASEKT
-225 ISPSGWGILNRRGFA
+225 ISPSVWGILNRRGFA
-240 AISTIN
+240 AISAIN

-277 VALVFSGGAAG
+277 IALVFSGGAAG
-288 KFLCGLLAER
+288 KFLCGFLAER

-316 LVLLLMPLLG
+316 LVLLFMPLLG

-381 LVSDAVG
+381 LVSDAFG
-388 VSTSMVILGVLIF
+388 VSTSMVILGILIF
-401 LTIPLCLM
+401 LTIPFCLM

-417 LKRRDEKS
+417 PKRRDEKS